1 MSKHPMQRVKFDD
14 KGVIRFQENRIIVD
28 LFVQGIL
35 DLNKIAMNP
44 AYDADDRMQL
54 AQLLGYSVSG
64 YGDLSYTTSK
74 SVRKADKRAEKL
86 RREQKP

>member
-14 KGVIRFQENRIIVD
+14 KGVIRFQENKIITD
-28 LFVQGIL
+28 LFEQGAL

-44 AYDADDRMQL
+44 AYDVDDRMQL

-64 YGDLSYTTSK
+64 YGDLSYASRR
-74 SVRKADKRAEKL
+74 SIRKADKRAEKL
-86 RREQKP
+86 LR